1 MSSTTRP
8 WLVIISISFLV
19 LLTVSYLMSDEQ
31 YLLISIMGLGL
42 AFLPFIFRFEQR
54 KVSARELVLLALL
67 AAIAAVSRVPFAPL
81 PGVQPTSF
89 VIMVAAFVFGPE
101 AGFLIGATAALVSNM
116 FLGQGPWTM
125 WQMFGWGMMGATAGW
140 LRYTFI
146 MQSLYGKLVF
156 GFVWG
161 FLFGWIM
168 NVWYLISLP
177 DAFSWQLVVAAYMQ
191 SFYFDLAHALS
202 NVFFLL
208 VFEKGW
214 SRVLLRFKKKY
225 GLITG

>member
-8 WLVIISISFLV
+8 WFVIIIGSFLV

-31 YLLISIMGLGL
+31 YLLMSIIGLGL
-42 AFLPFIFRFEQR
+42 AFLPFILRFEQR

-101 AGFLIGATAALVSNM
+101 AGFLIGVAAALVSNM

-140 LRYTFI
+140 LRHTFI

-156 GFVWG
+156 GFIWG

-177 DAFSWQLVVAAYMQ
+177 DAFGWQLVIAAYMQ

-208 VFEKGW
+208 VFERVW
-214 SRVLLRFKKKY
+214 SRVLRRFKKKY